1 VLIGVDARAAAE
13 VPAGRG
19 RVVRE
24 LLQALA
30 TLQNEHRFALYCR
43 QPERALRLD
52 GRFEW
57 REIDARD
64 PVWHMRAARDAN
76 RTCDVYLSTNSYLAA
91 WFTRVPTVLLV
102 YDLIAFVAGARAQ
115 RRAQAIERATI
126 RPALRRARQV
136 LCISHATESDLVGR
150 FPAARGKTAVMQL
163 AADERFG
170 RPRSEDELS
179 AVRRRYGLDGD
190 FVLSTATLEPRKN
203 LPRLIEAYAG
213 LEPELRERAK
223 LVLVGPEGW
232 QMDETLRTARA
243 HEADVRLLGYVPD
256 DDLAALYELCTAF
269 CYPSLYEGFGLP
281 LLEALQSGAPS
292 IASDTPSLV
301 EVAGDAARHVDPR
314 DVEAIR
320 DALAELLRSSDARDA
335 LRERGRRRATEF
347 SWERAA
353 RTALDVLVDS
363 AGDTR

>member
-30 TLQNEHRFALYCR
+30 TLQNDHRFTLYCR
-43 QPERALRLD
+43 EPESTLALD
-52 GRFEW
+52 ERFEW
-57 REIDARD
+57 RRIAARD
-64 PVWHMRAARDAN
+64 PVWHVRAARHAN
-76 RTCDVYLSTNSYLAA
+76 RSCDVYFSTNSYLAA

-102 YDLIAFVAGARAQ
+102 YDLIAFVPGARAQ
-115 RRAQAIERATI
+115 RRAQTIERATI
-126 RPALRRARQV
+126 RPALRRARRV

-170 RPRSEDELS
+170 RPRSEAELS
-179 AVRRRYGLDGD
+179 EVRRRYGLDRE

-223 LVLVGPEGW
+223 LVLVGPAGW
-232 QMDETLRTARA
+232 EMEETLRTARA
-243 HEADVRLLGYVPD
+243 HEGIELLGYVPD
-256 DDLAALYELCTAF
+256 DDLGALYELCTAF

-301 EVAGDAARHVDPR
+301 EVAGDAARLVDPR
-314 DVEAIR
+314 DVAAIR
-320 DALAELLRSSDARDA
+320 AALAELLSNENVREE
-335 LRERGRRRATEF
+335 LRERGRRRAREF
-347 SWERAA
+347 SWEKAA
-353 RTALDVLVDS
+353 RTALDELVAA
-363 AGDTR
+363 AGPSR